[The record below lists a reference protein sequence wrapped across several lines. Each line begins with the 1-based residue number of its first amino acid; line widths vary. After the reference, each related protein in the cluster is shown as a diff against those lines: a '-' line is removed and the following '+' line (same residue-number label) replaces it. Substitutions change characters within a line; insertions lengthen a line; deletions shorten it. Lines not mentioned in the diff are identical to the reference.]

1 MRRFAALTIF
11 ALILTACADKPA
23 PGPATGPAEPQLDQ
37 TRLGIY
43 EGLARELVG
52 TEKIEWKKIVIV
64 SKLCANAGGAE
75 APTGCD
81 DAFTVAEQNDLAQR
95 LDDLGPPITFV
106 EDPTSLHDEAWM
118 TGAPRRSSSGSARS
132 RITAPASRSAGA
144 SDAGGSAARERPTSS
159 RRPQPAAIGR
169 SPGPRAPPGSPSR
182 DAP

>member
-118 TGAPRRSSSGSARS
+118 TGAPETIVLRLGT
-132 RITAPASRSAGA
+132 ITDHGTGVEV
-144 SDAGGSAARERPTSS
+144 GGSFGCGGLCGSGTTYLLEEAATAGDWEVTGTTGT
-159 RRPQPAAIGR
+159 AWIA
-169 SPGPRAPPGSPSR
+169 
-182 DAP
+182 